1 MIKEVLKVLLKDI
14 GIPSITLEDME
25 FTARDNCYWI
35 SFREGGKAL
44 PTIIGFTEYDG
55 IGVEYTDEGNY
66 IYVDSDTDSVRRF
79 VRDISEEG
87 LSFELDISLEIMEK
101 LIQGGIKFSIVEDYN
116 KEKFC
121 ITPGPE
127 VKVVAVGDKGFRL
140 KFQDSSIWV
149 SISESSKIRIY
160 L

>member
-25 FTARDNCYWI
+25 FTTKNNCYWI
-35 SFREGGKAL
+35 SYKEGGKAL
-44 PTIIGFTEYDG
+44 PTIIGFTEDD
-55 IGVEYTDEGNY
+55 IIQAEYTDEGNY
-66 IYVDSDTDSVRRF
+66 LFVDDKNSLRRF
-79 VRDISEEG
+79 VRDISDEG

-127 VKVVAVGDKGFRL
+127 VKVVAVGEKGFRL